1 MSATYT
7 VGQRLQILWKDRWYV
22 GRVLRE
28 AGRDQWEVSYD
39 GFEANWNEVVGP
51 DRLRTI
57 EAGTSLAADTGAAS
71 RGAVAIVGAIVSFV
85 GPQILPVVFRPG
97 AWFACPSATAQ
108 TIIVTW
114 TGGTSRG
121 GTSYHWDAYCLQSDG
136 FAMHP
141 SMLVTWAVTT
151 VALLLVVALI
161 LLMMTVSG
169 RRSR

>member
-1 MSATYT
+1 MNTTYA

-28 AGRDQWEVSYD
+28 VGPDQWEISYD
-39 GFEANWNEVVGP
+39 GFEAKWNEVVGP

-57 EAGTSLAADTGAAS
+57 QPGTELATASSAAS
-71 RGAVAIVGAIVSFV
+71 RGAVAIVGAVVSFV
-85 GPQILPVVFRPG
+85 GPQIFPVIFRPG
-97 AWFACPSATAQ
+97 ARFACPSGTAQ
-108 TIIVTW
+108 AIIVTW

-141 SMLVTWAVTT
+141 SVLVTWAVTT
-151 VALLLVVALI
+151 VALLLVVGLVF
-161 LLMMTVSG
+161 LMMTASQ
-169 RRSR
+169 RRPR